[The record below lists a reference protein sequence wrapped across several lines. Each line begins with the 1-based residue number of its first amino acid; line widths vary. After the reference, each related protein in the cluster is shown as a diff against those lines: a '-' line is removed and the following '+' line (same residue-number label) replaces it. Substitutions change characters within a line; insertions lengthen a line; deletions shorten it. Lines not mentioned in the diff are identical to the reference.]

1 MGEGDGVQLTE
12 VFAQGNYPEG
22 VQAQAKAIALHGVV
36 TLGQSLHV
44 GHKGLQQTPYLMSW
58 TWIC

>member
-44 GHKGLQQTPYLMSW
+44 GHKRLQQTPYLMS
-58 TWIC
+58 